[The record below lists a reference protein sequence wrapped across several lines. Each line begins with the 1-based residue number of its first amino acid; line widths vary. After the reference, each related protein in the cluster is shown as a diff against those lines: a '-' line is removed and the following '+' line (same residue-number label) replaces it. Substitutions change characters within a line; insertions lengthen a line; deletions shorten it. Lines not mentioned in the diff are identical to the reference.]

1 MLPQDIN
8 TLEPNMS
15 KVLVIAEAG
24 VNHNGDM
31 KLAREMIKVAHE
43 AGADFVKFQTFQ
55 TNKLVTKDALKAN
68 YQIEK
73 DSHNDKQFEML
84 SALELTPNE
93 HFELIKHCKE
103 VGIGFL
109 STAFDLESLEFLN
122 RNDVSLFKIP
132 SGEITNLPYLRR
144 VGQLGR
150 DVVLSTGMSTLEEI
164 GHALQAIESQG
175 LNRERITVLHC
186 TSAYP
191 TPFHD
196 VNLKA
201 MISIRDEYNI
211 KVGYSDHTLGIEVA
225 IAAVAL
231 GATILEK
238 HFTLDRGLVGPDH
251 KASLVPD
258 ELGVMISAIRNIESA
273 LGQENKECQ
282 PSELPNLFA
291 IRKSVVAAT
300 AIRKGEFF
308 SDQNLTSKRPGGGI
322 SPMRWDEIVGQRSKR
337 DYEADDLIEQ

>member
-1 MLPQDIN
+1 
-8 TLEPNMS
+8 MS

-31 KLAREMIKVAHE
+31 TFAKEMIKVAHE

-55 TNKLVTKDALKAN
+55 TNKLVTKDALKAD
-68 YQIEK
+68 YQIET
-73 DSHNDKQFEML
+73 DSESDNQFEML
-84 SALELTPNE
+84 SALELTPND

-103 VGIGFL
+103 TGIGFL

-122 RNDVSLFKIP
+122 RNDVNLIKIP

-144 VGQLGR
+144 VGQFGR
-150 DVVLSTGMSTLEEI
+150 DVVLSTGMSTLEEV
-164 GHALQAIESQG
+164 GQALQAIESQG
-175 LNRERITVLHC
+175 LSREKITVLHC

-191 TPFHD
+191 TPFPD

-231 GATILEK
+231 GATVLEK
-238 HFTLDRGLVGPDH
+238 HFTLDRSLIGPDH
-251 KASLVPD
+251 KASLTPD
-258 ELGVMISAIRNIESA
+258 ELGGMIGAIRNIESA
-273 LGQENKECQ
+273 LGQANKECQ

>member
-1 MLPQDIN
+1 
-8 TLEPNMS
+8 MS

-31 KLAREMIKVAHE
+31 TLAKEMIKVAHE

-73 DSHNDKQFEML
+73 DSQSDNQFKML
-84 SALELTPNE
+84 SALELTHDN
-93 HFELIKHCKE
+93 HFELIKHCNK

-122 RNDVSLFKIP
+122 RNEINLIKVP

-144 VGQLGR
+144 IGQLGR
-150 DVVLSTGMSTLEEI
+150 EVVLSTGMSTSGEI
-164 GHALQAIESQG
+164 GQALQAIESQG
-175 LNRERITVLHC
+175 LSRERITVLHC

-191 TPFHD
+191 TPFSD

-201 MISIRDEYNI
+201 MISIRDQHNV

-231 GATILEK
+231 GAVVLEK
-238 HFTLDRGLVGPDH
+238 HFTLDRSLIGPDH
-251 KASLVPD
+251 KASLIPD
-258 ELGVMISAIRNIESA
+258 ELSGMISAIRNIESA
-273 LGQENKECQ
+273 LGQEGKQCQ
-282 PSELPNLFA
+282 PSELPNLLA

-300 AIRKGEFF
+300 AIRKGEIF
-308 SDQNLTSKRPGGGI
+308 SEQNMTSKRPGVGI
-322 SPMRWDEIVGQRSKR
+322 SPMKWDEIIGQRAKR
-337 DYEADDLIEQ
+337 DYETDDLIEQ

>member
-1 MLPQDIN
+1 
-8 TLEPNMS
+8 MS

-31 KLAREMIKVAHE
+31 TLAKEMIKVAHE

-55 TNKLVTKDALKAN
+55 TNKLVTKAALKAD

-73 DSHNDKQFEML
+73 ESHSDNQFEML
-84 SALELTPNE
+84 SALELTPND
-93 HFELIKHCKE
+93 HFELIKHCKKT
-103 VGIGFL
+103 GIGFL

-122 RNDVSLFKIP
+122 RNEVNLIKIP

-144 VGQLGR
+144 VGQFGL
-150 DVVLSTGMSTLEEI
+150 DVLLSTGMSTLGEI
-164 GHALQAIESQG
+164 GQALQAIESQG
-175 LNRERITVLHC
+175 LNREKITVLHC

-191 TPFHD
+191 TPFPD

-238 HFTLDRGLVGPDH
+238 HFTLDRGLIGPDH
-251 KASLVPD
+251 KASLIPD
-258 ELGVMISAIRNIESA
+258 ELGGMISAIRNIESA
-273 LGQENKECQ
+273 LGQENKRCQ
-282 PSELPNLFA
+282 PSELPNLLA
-291 IRKSVVAAT
+291 IRKSVVAAK

-308 SDQNLTSKRPGGGI
+308 SDENLTSKRPGGGI